1 MSPFYTH
8 VIDLWL
14 RVFSLF
20 LSFSTKWNARVER
33 QFRVS
38 DYIAKI
44 DLYALGTTYLSAARK
59 NHKIRFFDRRHRDP
73 WNIIYIYISW
83 IDVSSRTI
91 NEWFR
96 SLASCREREKE
107 LRSSRIDKYNRKN
120 VARLLVLIV
129 LVIIIRCT
137 DPEIRFPDWTGQPSY
152 YRG

>member
-73 WNIIYIYISW
+73 WNIIYIYRGSMFHHEQLTN
-83 IDVSSRTI
+83 DFDLSPRA
-91 NEWFR
+91 E
-96 SLASCREREKE
+96 RERERE